1 MLEHGEE
8 LNLRMLQPLDTD
20 TTVGVLRES
29 GYLVPLNKWSKA
41 RQDYKGNTDRW
52 VFKIVR
58 RGFPASCGRG
68 GIAVW
73 SRLVPFGSGCI
84 V

>member
-20 TTVGVLRES
+20 TTAGILRES
-29 GYLVPLNKWSKA
+29 GYLVPLSKWSKA

-52 VFKIVR
+52 ALQDLLGEDSLPLV
-58 RGFPASCGRG
+58 G
-68 GIAVW
+68 GEE
-73 SRLVPFGSGCI
+73 SPF
-84 V
+84 